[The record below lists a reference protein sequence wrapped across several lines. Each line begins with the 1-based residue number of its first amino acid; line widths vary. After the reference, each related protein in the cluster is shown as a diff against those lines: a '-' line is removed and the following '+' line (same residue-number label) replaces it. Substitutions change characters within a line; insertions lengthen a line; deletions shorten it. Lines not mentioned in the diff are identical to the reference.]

1 MSSMTPDDFDVN
13 FDDIFGQKRTLQSL
27 VCLIR
32 CTGWWRRCTMV
43 IGENC
48 DRMNCHMVRRVT
60 DCCVLVWVG
69 ECNWTDSERQVVLW
83 AYHKWKHYQFTSLR
97 VCLSVCV
104 CVCVCVCLEMLF
116 ISWQLIALSV
126 SFCLLMIHSG
136 GWHDFRC
143 VCLSLLLQHVYI
155 FHPWI
160 HHVITYLLTVGRVWQ
175 DDVWGN
181 AVLLKE
187 ANAISVELK
196 KKVKK
201 RSFVSSVHNEAE
213 RVNMQPLQCRRVCRF
228 VSSVWPTFHSQL
240 WCCTSSVVSTERS
253 IHTTLS
259 ALLPACYN
267 QPSPALC

>member
-1 MSSMTPDDFDVN
+1 MS
-13 FDDIFGQKRTLQSL
+13 
-27 VCLIR
+27 VCL
-32 CTGWWRRCTMV
+32 
-43 IGENC
+43 
-48 DRMNCHMVRRVT
+48 
-60 DCCVLVWVG
+60 
-69 ECNWTDSERQVVLW
+69 
-83 AYHKWKHYQFTSLR
+83 
-97 VCLSVCV
+97 CV

-136 GWHDFRC
+136 GWHDLRC

-213 RVNMQPLQCRRVCRF
+213 RVNMQPVQCRRVCRF